1 MTEETQD
8 IAEELVPADLRGELI
23 ALLGDRLTA
32 GEPLIAPSH
41 FQKAMEEGYQVLR
54 GRSPS
59 EAVKSCLGKVFVEV
73 ARENPDV
80 LVVPGVENWIVRAIL
95 GKVRN
100 NGWGIT
106 ETQIEGQNLLRQFLH
121 QDQARAVLLR
131 LDLKPTDLNIRNCM
145 RRVVNAVAGKDDP
158 GRKRAEARLAEVKAK
173 LQAPPS
179 SDRPSAAGLDQ
190 LLAGPAAEPDAAEVE
205 SRTDEQRKLQA
216 VICQQQMANLMDN
229 LETYVEEGRLSQK
242 DAERLQKLNK
252 VEKAVESGRV
262 SREQGSKARN
272 SILAGGVRTEVQ
284 KKLREEVD
292 YVVVYAQV
300 FEALQRIDSKND
312 PALRFMI
319 NHKRAV
325 NSDGKEEV
333 EWKPVVAGLVEE
345 LETLHQLIEIMD
357 RQDAEVRMMAAQL
370 PPYNQVIR
378 RGQNRMENLVI
389 EEDFVDLLRAG
400 TRDQIIAKLG
410 GSDRKE
416 RVRLAASM
424 LSVNA
429 LVTTLLKDTPFRK
442 QVRVLKINL
451 IVEEFFRSAV
461 NVAEAKEKAEVF
473 LLKKLPRLYPDIT
486 AEEAIEIQEQSREIL
501 AACEQKLFTEKATQ
515 AEAEGWDAEGL
526 DGKDGGDERLS
537 AEEIARGVHL
547 GRVVIRAGGGTKLVP
562 YRIMPDPEDKTRWI
576 MVKRDRENDELV
588 PVRRRGKK
596 RYVEKNREGAWEVQ
610 DK

>member
-32 GEPLIAPSH
+32 GEPLIASSH
-41 FQKAMEEGYQVLR
+41 FQKAMEEGYHVLR
-54 GRSPS
+54 GNYPS
-59 EAVKSCLGKVFVEV
+59 EAVKSCLGKVFAEV
-73 ARENPDV
+73 ARENPEA
-80 LVVPGVENWIVRAIL
+80 LVVPGVENWIARAIL
-95 GKVRN
+95 GKVRK

-121 QDQARAVLLR
+121 QDQARAVLLQ
-131 LDLKPTDLNIRNCM
+131 LNLKPTDLNLRNCM
-145 RRVVNAVAGKDDP
+145 RSVLNAVAGKDDP
-158 GRKRAEARLAEVKAK
+158 GRKRADARLAEVKVK
-173 LQAPPS
+173 LRAQPS

-205 SRTDEQRKLQA
+205 SRTDEQKKLKA
-216 VICQQQMANLMDN
+216 GIRQQQMANLMNN
-229 LETYVEEGRLSQK
+229 LETYVEEGRLSEK
-242 DAERLQKLNK
+242 DAVRLQELNK
-252 VEKAVESGRV
+252 VEKALKSGRV
-262 SREQGSKARN
+262 SREQGSKMRN
-272 SILAGGVRTEVQ
+272 SILAGGVRTEIQ

-319 NHKRAV
+319 NHQRAV
-325 NSDGKEEV
+325 NTDGKEEV
-333 EWKPVVAGLVEE
+333 EWKPVVDELIEE

-357 RQDAEVRMMAAQL
+357 RQDAEVRMMAAHL

-400 TRDQIIAKLG
+400 TRDQIIVKLG

-442 QVRVLKINL
+442 QVRALKINL

-486 AEEAIEIQEQSREIL
+486 AEEAVEIQEQSREIL
-501 AACEQKLFTEKATQ
+501 AACEQKVFAEKATQ

-537 AEEIARGVHL
+537 AEEIASGVQL

-596 RYVEKNREGAWEVQ
+596 RYVEKNREGVWEVQ